1 MRAATATRPKDCRSN
16 SSCEERRNLPLL
28 AGTRP
33 EPQHRRASQVVSGS
47 QSFAFKES
55 VYAAKQ
61 NFVLQLRS
69 PAVFSRSRSVLTDK
83 ELARSARSKQF
94 NAYED
99 GSNHDR
105 VNAVHSDGV
114 DQMHIRQR
122 LAARPAKVNV
132 SAESLRRT
140 TGLDSPH
147 HIPLHHL
154 LVFKAYVG
162 LRKNTC
168 FLQAPQRLL
177 RQRETAMREQV
188 WFLRHVFA
196 FTPTVEQV

>member
-1 MRAATATRPKDCRSN
+1 M
-16 SSCEERRNLPLL
+16 
-28 AGTRP
+28 
-33 EPQHRRASQVVSGS
+33 
-47 QSFAFKES
+47 
-55 VYAAKQ
+55 
-61 NFVLQLRS
+61 
-69 PAVFSRSRSVLTDK
+69 LTYK
-83 ELARSARSKQF
+83 ELAGSARSKQF

-99 GSNHDR
+99 GSNHYR
-105 VNAVHSDGV
+105 VNAVDSDGV
-114 DQMHIRQR
+114 DQMQIRQR
-122 LAARPAKVNV
+122 LATRPAEGNV
-132 SAESLRRT
+132 SAEFLRRT

-154 LVFKAYVG
+154 LVLKAYVG

-177 RQRETAMREQV
+177 RQRQTAMREQV